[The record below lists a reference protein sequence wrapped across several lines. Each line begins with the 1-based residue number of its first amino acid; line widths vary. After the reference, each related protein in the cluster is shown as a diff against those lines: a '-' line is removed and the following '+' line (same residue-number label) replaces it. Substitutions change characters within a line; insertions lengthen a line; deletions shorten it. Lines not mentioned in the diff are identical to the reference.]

1 MMIWIKHSRIEGNY
15 FCVNLNWSWKQ
26 RRSSGSLPKRGVRM
40 LRMKPVN
47 TGKLH
52 ENQIHNG
59 MENYC
64 EKKKKYVNLAIK
76 EEMY

>member
-1 MMIWIKHSRIEGNY
+1 
-15 FCVNLNWSWKQ
+15 
-26 RRSSGSLPKRGVRM
+26 M
-40 LRMKPVN
+40 LRMKPLN
-47 TGKLH
+47 TGKLN